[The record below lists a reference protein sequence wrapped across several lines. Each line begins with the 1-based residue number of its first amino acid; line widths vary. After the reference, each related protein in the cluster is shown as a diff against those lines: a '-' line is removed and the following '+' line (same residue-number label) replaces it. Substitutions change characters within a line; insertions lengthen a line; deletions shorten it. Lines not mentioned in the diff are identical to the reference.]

1 MDNLIQQLQ
10 QTPKWKK
17 FEEWYNKQD
26 YSMTCYGESFG
37 DECYSHYEQGFI
49 DLKISF
55 QKGVFEKFIEQK
67 FEIHFDGS
75 YTLFHKHIW
84 EYVIDNEKLLR
95 CNSFEE
101 LLIWY
106 FNN

>member
-1 MDNLIQQLQ
+1 MNLIQQLQ

-17 FEEWYNKQD
+17 FEEWYNKQN
-26 YSMTCYGESFG
+26 YSMTCYGEYFG

-55 QKGVFEKFIEQK
+55 QKGVFENFIENQG

-75 YTLFHKHIW
+75 YNLYKSNKYIIVEDRLPHW
-84 EYVIDNEKLLR
+84 V
-95 CNSFEE
+95 SFEE
-101 LLIWY
+101 LLIWF